1 MVLKF
6 EKKFENLRPCEYK
19 NKNSRLKREMV
30 SNQKH
35 FQPKLLTGLNIA
47 KKRHWKSK
55 FLKKQKTRKK
65 NEKNA
70 QKNEK
75 AKNAQ
80 KE

>member
-6 EKKFENLRPCEYK
+6 EKKFENLRPYEYK

-35 FQPKLLTGLNIA
+35 FQSKLLTGLNIA